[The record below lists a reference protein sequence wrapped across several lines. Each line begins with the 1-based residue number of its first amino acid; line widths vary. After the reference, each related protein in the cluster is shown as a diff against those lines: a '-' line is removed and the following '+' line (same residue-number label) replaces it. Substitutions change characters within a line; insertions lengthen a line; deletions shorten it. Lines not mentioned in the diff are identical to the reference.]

1 MRADVAMR
9 PSSLRHPV
17 WTRCAHWI
25 AAVSILVLAFTGF
38 VILMA
43 HPRLYWGEVGN
54 GLTPALIELPISP
67 NYRHGGWEPA
77 MPFFEGASSPVSASR
92 AFPLFNKNSW
102 GRSLHFLAA
111 WLLTLTGIAYVAT
124 GIGTGHLRRRIVPHA
139 ADLTSVRLVEDVR
152 RHARFAVRRDAGAPY
167 GTLQKIAYTMVI
179 AVVLPLAGLTGVA
192 MSPAVTTSFP
202 FLLTLFGGMQSA
214 RTIHFAVWVALMGF
228 LLVHVVMVA
237 ATGFR
242 QHIRAMTIGG
252 RS

>member
-1 MRADVAMR
+1 MSVDAARRA
-9 PSSLRHPV
+9 SSRHPV
-17 WTRCAHWI
+17 WTRCAHWV

-67 NYRHGGWEPA
+67 NYRHGGWESA
-77 MPFFEGASSPVSASR
+77 TPFFERTGSPVSASR
-92 AFPLFNKNSW
+92 RFPLFNQNAW

-111 WLLTLTGIAYVAT
+111 WVFSLTGVAYLVVGAA
-124 GIGTGHLRRRIVPHA
+124 TGHLRRRVVPDA
-139 ADLTSVRLVEDVR
+139 GDLTAARVREDVR
-152 RHARFAVRRDAGAPY
+152 RHMRFAVRRDAGAPY
-167 GTLQKIAYTMVI
+167 GTLQKIAYTVVI
-179 AVVLPLAGLTGVA
+179 VVLLPLAALTGVT
-192 MSPAVTTSFP
+192 MSPAVTTAFP

-214 RTIHFAVWVALMGF
+214 RTIHFAAWLAIVGF
-228 LLVHVVMVA
+228 LLVHVVMVV

-242 QHIRAMTIGG
+242 QHMRAMTIGD